1 MDLENSTQR
10 STSCFVILAIGL
22 LVVSCSLPAPEKRT
36 SQLRTKHNYIILLDL
51 SDRLIVQNDQPA
63 RDKQIITEIYSQ
75 FEEKVKK
82 DLYIKSRDEIKVVI
96 APQSESGINRDEF
109 EDRLYVNMK
118 SINNVQRKPKEEERR
133 ETFLSNLD
141 TLYKKAAFSM
151 TPEKYNGADIWKYF
165 YEDLRNDYSRD
176 TLTENYL
183 FILTDG
189 YPIVSNQHK
198 LLEVKNEFPDLHIVL
213 LEAAPRE
220 KDLEWDH
227 IMSIWAE
234 WFYKIGIKKY
244 TLIKRGSISKE
255 LEQVNEIVNGKE
267 DRNIAAVSSQ
277 LLGSVSEVRAINDV
291 STLEELYKHEKRYA
305 LVIGNSHYKN
315 VPVLNNAVNDANDIS
330 ILLRKM
336 DFEVISLTDAT
347 YMEMRSAYLKFHEKL
362 AQGPANQTVGLFYYA
377 GHGLQNSGEN
387 YLVPIDASIE
397 YEDDVPRQ
405 CFPVQRIVLGNME
418 QSNSRMNILIL
429 DACRSNPFPSRLRA
443 IEGGLIEM
451 KKAKGSFIA
460 YATAPGSTAMDGTG
474 RNGLYTQELMK
485 AIEIPGMSIEQVF
498 KEVRLNV
505 LRLSD
510 GRQNTWDVSNI
521 TGDFYFNLH
530 SSVDAN
536 AILAHEK

>member
-10 STSCFVILAIGL
+10 ITSWFIILVIVS
-22 LVVSCSLPAPEKRT
+22 LVASCALPAPEKKT
-36 SQLRTKHNYIILLDL
+36 SQLRTKHNYIILVDL

-96 APQSESGINRDEF
+96 APQSETGLNRDEF

-133 ETFLSNLD
+133 KTFLSNLD
-141 TLYKKAAFSM
+141 TLYKKATFSM
-151 TPEKYNGADIWKYF
+151 APEEYNGADIWKYF
-165 YEDLRNDYSRD
+165 YEDLRSDYSRD
-176 TLTENYL
+176 TLTQNYL

-189 YPIVSNQHK
+189 YPIVRNQHK

-336 DFEVISLTDAT
+336 NFEVISLTDAT
-347 YMEMRSAYLKFHEKL
+347 YIEMRSAYLKFHEKL
-362 AQGPANQTVGLFYYA
+362 AQGPANHTVGLFYYA

-485 AIEIPGMSIEQVF
+485 AIEVPGLSIEQVF

-505 LRLSD
+505 QRLSE
-510 GRQNTWDVSNI
+510 GKQNTWDVSNI

-530 SSVDAN
+530 SSAD
-536 AILAHEK
+536 AILAQEK